1 MTLIIQIAVVLF
13 LCYAIFVT
21 FAAIVSIFSEK
32 SDMSDIWTVLWTIFG
47 FICLVILFVQNPDK
61 MDFRDKLI
69 DEYKSS
75 GLGETRELL
84 DELPDNNLL
93 KRTIESAIGENLDKF
108 LDASVTDICNKYVK
122 RSNYILF
129 STFSIKVPFSN
140 KINFIGVGGY
150 FFKINDSSLN
160 KFIQ

>member
-13 LCYAIFVT
+13 LCYALFVT
-21 FAAIVSIFSEK
+21 FAAILSIINQK
-32 SDMSDIWTVLWTIFG
+32 SDLSDIWTVLWTIFG

-61 MDFRDKLI
+61 LDFRDKLI
-69 DEYKSS
+69 DEYRSS
-75 GLGETRELL
+75 GLGETTELL
-84 DELPDNNLL
+84 DELSDNNLL
-93 KRTIESAIGENLDKF
+93 KRTIEGVIGENLDNF
-108 LDASVTDICNKYVK
+108 LDESVTDICNKYVK

-129 STFSIKVPFSN
+129 STFSIKAPFSK

-150 FFKINDSSLN
+150 FFEINDSSLN